1 MIVEEDST
9 YGMYPWH
16 PSPYRRQNPLVIDML
31 EGMEAI
37 VKNRYVFALAFVG
50 NKEIVWTNAGAVKE
64 VTQEGIKVVDK
75 YMSFNASTTKYL
87 VISPGK
93 GEDKTFYVAQRALE
107 LTKQLVMKNTE
118 VLWIAQLSEGIHHD
132 LSLIH
137 I

>member
-1 MIVEEDST
+1 
-9 YGMYPWH
+9 MYPWH

-50 NKEIVWTNAGAVKE
+50 NKEIVWTKAGAVKE

-132 LSLIH
+132 KSLLPPSKN
-137 I
+137 